1 MDTKLETLIN
11 KSFDYYDKQ
20 NITYNDLL
28 EYSNIEIQTPNSII
42 RSDGFDAT
50 QPSDSIMRSDGF
62 NTNSLIRET
71 QSTSQQ
77 VSQYVEEG
85 TTEDMKIVSQQKLP
99 YIKFNNNNFNYEI
112 LGIFDMK
119 TSIWIWSWVF
129 PFMDKLLNKESK
141 GLLKY
146 ALNLNIGDIDS
157 KDHYFLKTQLTNSR
171 IYMKDKFQLD
181 ILLAT
186 CSYILGNNIDF
197 IYPDVKILSPTH
209 TVIYFLLIK

>member
-20 NITYNDLL
+20 NITYNNLI
-28 EYSNIEIQTPNSII
+28 ESSNIIIDSPNSTLRNTSPEDNHETTII
-42 RSDGFDAT
+42 S
-50 QPSDSIMRSDGF
+50 Q
-62 NTNSLIRET
+62 RE
-71 QSTSQQ
+71 
-77 VSQYVEEG
+77 
-85 TTEDMKIVSQQKLP
+85 LP
-99 YIKFNNNNFNYEI
+99 YIRFKNDNFNYEI

-119 TSIWIWSWVF
+119 TNIWIWSWVF
-129 PFMDKLLNKESK
+129 PFIDKLLNKESK

-146 ALNLNIGDIDS
+146 ALNLNITDIDS

-181 ILLAT
+181 ILLAI

-197 IYPDVKILSPTH
+197 IYPDVKILSPSH